1 MINKEEFVE
10 IINKLRKVNDFV
22 DETNK
27 KARELDD
34 AIISD
39 FYNTM
44 SLSISHEN
52 IVVKLLENMFNDTE
66 IISWWLYEKD
76 YGRKSELKMWDEF
89 GKEIDLSTADK
100 LYEYLINEWSK
111 PFIMQMNTEAMLKD
125 LEKRYNIYRDKTY
138 LSQDVKLSKNQ
149 HTILKILLENRG
161 KIISCE
167 LLCKAVFNSET
178 DEYDKNAVRTTIH
191 RLREK
196 LNGEIVIKTKQGR
209 GYYIDC

>member
-1 MINKEEFVE
+1 MIGKEEFVA
-10 IINKLRKVNDFV
+10 IMDKLKKVNDFV

-52 IVVKLLENMFNDTE
+52 IVVELLENMFNDTE

-76 YGRKSELKMWDEF
+76 YGRKSKLKMWDEF

-111 PFIMQMNTEAMLKD
+111 PFTTQMNTEAILKE
-125 LEKRYNIYRDKTY
+125 LEKRYEVY
-138 LSQDVKLSKNQ
+138 
-149 HTILKILLENRG
+149 G
-161 KIISCE
+161 KR
-167 LLCKAVFNSET
+167 K
-178 DEYDKNAVRTTIH
+178 
-191 RLREK
+191 
-196 LNGEIVIKTKQGR
+196 
-209 GYYIDC
+209 